1 MRAAL
6 SPMLGHLAAR
16 RATGALLR
24 GNGTLYLRDGEIVH
38 AESPVSP
45 GLEVLL
51 TLGGRLPAEGWR
63 EAVERAGARRQ
74 VARFLVDNGRL
85 TRGELE
91 VYHLGALYDAAF
103 FALAPGSGPARF
115 RSGLSHWLGPV
126 RPVPAQDLQREVLRR
141 RRLLEDLW
149 PHPEVD
155 TAPVFR
161 NRRTA
166 LPAPTRRQ
174 RALLELADG
183 TRTPADIARRLG
195 RPAFHVL
202 IDVRRLAAA
211 GHIRTPEPGRESP
224 SGAPEPPASPAS
236 PESGDVPVPYLHP
249 SPVSAVRLP
258 EVSTDPDIALLLRI
272 RDALEARL

>member
-1 MRAAL
+1 
-6 SPMLGHLAAR
+6 MLGHLAAR

-24 GNGTLYLRDGEIVH
+24 GNGTLYLRDGEVVH

-126 RPVPAQDLQREVLRR
+126 RPVPAGDLQREVLRR

-155 TAPVFR
+155 TAPVV
-161 NRRTA
+161 RTRETGS
-166 LPAPTRRQ
+166 PAPTRRQ
-174 RALLELADG
+174 WAVLELADG
-183 TRTPADIARRLG
+183 VRTPAGIARRLG

-211 GHIRTPEPGRESP
+211 GHIRTPAPAAAPP
-224 SGAPEPPASPAS
+224 SGAPSAPVTRVPGPLPLPPPASAART
-236 PESGDVPVPYLHP
+236 PEM
-249 SPVSAVRLP
+249 SA
-258 EVSTDPDIALLLRI
+258 DPDVALLLRI

>member
-6 SPMLGHLAAR
+6 SPMLGHLAAQ

-24 GNGTLYLRDGEIVH
+24 GSGTLYLRDGEVVH

-45 GLEVLL
+45 GLDVLL

-115 RSGLSHWLGPV
+115 RSGLSHWLGPI
-126 RPVPAQDLQREVLRR
+126 RPVPAGDLQREVLRR

-155 TAPVFR
+155 AAPVVR
-161 NRRTA
+161 SRQA
-166 LPAPTRRQ
+166 VLPAPTRRQ

-211 GHIRTPEPGRESP
+211 GHIQTPAPGPASSSR
-224 SGAPEPPASPAS
+224 PPAFPKSPDPPA
-236 PESGDVPVPYLHP
+236 PGAAPPP
-249 SPVSAVRLP
+249 SPVSAARFP
-258 EVSTDPDIALLLRI
+258 EVSADPDIALLLRI

>member
-1 MRAAL
+1 MRAAV
-6 SPMLGHLAAR
+6 SPMLGHLAAE

-24 GNGTLYLRDGEIVH
+24 GNGTLYLRDGEVVY

-45 GLEVLL
+45 GLDVLL

-63 EAVERAGARRQ
+63 EAVDRAGARRQ
-74 VARFLVDNGRL
+74 VGRFLVDNGRL
-85 TRGELE
+85 SRGELE

-115 RSGLSHWLGPV
+115 RSGVSHWLGPV
-126 RPVPAQDLQREVLRR
+126 RPVRAEDLQREVLRR

-155 TAPVFR
+155 TAPVL
-161 NRRTA
+161 RRRDTG

-174 RALLELADG
+174 RAVLELADG
-183 TRTPADIARRLG
+183 VRTPARIALRLG

-211 GHIRTPEPGRESP
+211 GHIETPAPPPPSP
-224 SGAPEPPASPAS
+224 PPPSPAPPS
-236 PESGDVPVPYLHP
+236 PFPVP
-249 SPVSAVRLP
+249 AARIP
-258 EVSTDPDIALLLRI
+258 EVSDDPDIALLLRI
-272 RDALEARL
+272 RDALEARP